1 MTFEIWEW
9 LQSDMNYWQG
19 VKLLQ
24 QVAPDHVLLD
34 VFKAEASAINR
45 TLLEQALKAAK
56 QSFAE
61 RQAAKN
67 DTPADTETPK
77 TLTRHDRARLMNK
90 DLRRKYAERR
100 ELSNQ
105 LHLCK
110 SDEERATLSD
120 TIRAMIAEIEAIKA
134 ALAVF
139 EKTGE
144 LPAPTTEQPT
154 ESLTDVDVLK
164 AIKRLRT
171 RISNQKKRIADFDPA
186 KARKSKEALTH
197 ALHTMQRE
205 LTQLNEEKTNRG
217 I

>member
-9 LQSDMNYWQG
+9 LQGDRNYWHG
-19 VKLLQ
+19 VKLLA
-24 QVAPDHVLLD
+24 QVAPRHVLLNM
-34 VFKAEASAINR
+34 FKAECTAVNR
-45 TLLEQALKAAK
+45 ALLEQALKAAK
-56 QSFAE
+56 QTFAE
-61 RQAAKN
+61 RQGKP
-67 DTPADTETPK
+67 TQPQADDQPRQ
-77 TLTRHDRARLMNK
+77 LTRHDRARLLNK

-100 ELSNQ
+100 ALSNQ
-105 LHLCK
+105 FHDCK

-120 TIRAMIAEIEAIKA
+120 TIRAMIEEIQQIKA

-139 EKTGE
+139 ERTGE
-144 LPAPTTEQPT
+144 LPPANAPAPTQDH
-154 ESLTDVDVLK
+154 TDADLLK

-171 RISNQKKRIADFDPA
+171 RISNQKKRIAEYDPA

-217 I
+217 L